1 MSRRLTQKQLKD
13 YSYCKRQGSTRDAEG
28 NRTSAFD
35 KPQSIKAQ
43 IWTKVDELKIKMYGE
58 RASSIL
64 NMLYDGEID
73 IQKGDGICV
82 NSTDKPDYKVIA
94 KFPYDIPMF
103 HLEEM

>member
-1 MSRRLTQKQLKD
+1 MSRRLTRKRLKD
-13 YSYCKRQGSTRDAEG
+13 YGYCKRLPSTRDAEG
-28 NRTSAFD
+28 NRSPAYD
-35 KPQSIKAQ
+35 NPRSIKAQ
-43 IWTKVDELKIKMYGE
+43 IWTKLDELKIKMYGE